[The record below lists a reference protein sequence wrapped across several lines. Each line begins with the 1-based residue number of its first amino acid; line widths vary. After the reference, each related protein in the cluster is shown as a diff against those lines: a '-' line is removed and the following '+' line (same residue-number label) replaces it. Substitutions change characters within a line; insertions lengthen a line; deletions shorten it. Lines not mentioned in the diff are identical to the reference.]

1 MVSSVFG
8 RKKKDEADQA
18 QLVHPERPGAKNR
31 PTPRRSVQ
39 EAANKRPLVVTDRK
53 AAAAADRARRRE
65 AMVLQRQAMAT
76 GDDRHLPPRDKGP
89 VRRFVRDYVD
99 SRLMVAEYMLPMMI
113 VVLPLSL
120 LQTTWAWV
128 PLVVVSLLYGFL
140 LVSGLHT
147 WFVLRGMRRQIAAK
161 FGPQAPREKGLGWYA
176 VMRAYQLRRLR
187 MPKPQVARGE
197 KIT

>member
-8 RKKKDEADQA
+8 RKKKDESARD

-31 PTPRRSVQ
+31 PTPKRSAQ

-65 AMVLQRQAMAT
+65 AMALQRQAMAT
-76 GDDRHLPPRDKGP
+76 GDDRHLPARDKGP
-89 VRRFVRDYVD
+89 VRRYVRDYLD
-99 SRLMVAEYMLPMMI
+99 SRLMLGEFMLPVMI

-128 PLVVVSLLYGFL
+128 SLVVVFVP
-140 LVSGLHT
+140 VSYTHLS
-147 WFVLRGMRRQIAAK
+147 RAARSRRPP
-161 FGPQAPREKGLGWYA
+161 GCW
-176 VMRAYQLRRLR
+176 RRWR
-187 MPKPQVARGE
+187 RWGRRRR
-197 KIT
+197 